1 MTRGYFVLEQA
12 GAVVKAAYLSGD
24 AYLQYGHGQEIIEAY
39 AKGNEMKLL
48 EELHKRTDIREI
60 AHIRPGWYRK
70 TAYAGKDDSFEEY
83 GYVLTDSSLSIY
95 NYGKLLFRTNKEHA
109 KIWLEVINS
118 LDRFELAYLYS
129 EDKLCYHWNQYRSMF
144 RDITSK
150 INDGKSFMDLEQL
163 LKDKNY
169 IPSLLKDDHLID
181 VFSMPGRPAYQKW
194 WNKGDASATFI
205 VIREYGKWKVFLQL
219 HFCRIPILSAYNSE
233 KKAVEAIRQLL
244 ISKEPEMESFSEVVQ
259 LIEKYKTNPVIQEKD
274 LMGLRKL
281 LENKEQQSPWFAH
294 EIRFTID
301 WIIEEL
307 LRRMRRRIA

>member
-1 MTRGYFVLEQA
+1 MTRGYFVLEQS
-12 GAVVKAAYLSGD
+12 GIVVKAAYLPSD
-24 AYLQYGHGQEIIEAY
+24 AFLQYGHGQEIIKAY
-39 AKGNEMKLL
+39 AEGNEMKLL
-48 EELHKRTDIREI
+48 EKFHKKTDIREI

-70 TAYAGKDDSFEEY
+70 TVYSGKNDSFEEY
-83 GYVLTDSSLSIY
+83 GYVLTDSCLSIY
-95 NYGKLLFRTNKEHA
+95 NYGKFLFRINKEYA
-109 KIWLEVINS
+109 KTWLEVINS

-144 RDITSK
+144 RDIAQK
-150 INDGKSFMDLEQL
+150 INEGKSFMDLEQL

-181 VFSMPGRPAYQKW
+181 VFHMPGRPAYQKW

-205 VIREYGKWKVFLQL
+205 VMREYGKWKVFLQL
-219 HFCRIPILSAYNSE
+219 PFCRIPILSVYNSE

-259 LIEKYKTNPVIQEKD
+259 LIEKYKTDPTIQEKD
-274 LMGLRKL
+274 LTGFRKL
-281 LENKEQQSPWFAH
+281 LENKEQQRPWFAH
-294 EIRFTID
+294 QSRFTID

-307 LRRMRRRIA
+307 LQRMRRRSV

>member
-1 MTRGYFVLEQA
+1 MTRGYFVLEQS
-12 GAVVKAAYLSGD
+12 GIVVKAAYLPSD
-24 AYLQYGHGQEIIEAY
+24 AFLQYGHGQEIIKAY
-39 AKGNEMKLL
+39 AEGNEMKLL
-48 EELHKRTDIREI
+48 EKFHKKTDIREI

-70 TAYAGKDDSFEEY
+70 TVYSGKNDSFEEY
-83 GYVLTDSSLSIY
+83 GYVLTDSCLSIY
-95 NYGKLLFRTNKEHA
+95 NYGKFLFRINKEYA
-109 KIWLEVINS
+109 KTWLEVINS

-129 EDKLCYHWNQYRSMF
+129 EDKLCYHRNQYHTMF
-144 RDITSK
+144 RDIARK
-150 INDGKSFMDLEQL
+150 INEGKSFIDLEQL

-181 VFSMPGRPAYQKW
+181 VFHMPGRPAYQKW

-205 VIREYGKWKVFLQL
+205 VMREYGKWKVFLQL
-219 HFCRIPILSAYNSE
+219 PFCRIPILSVYNSE

-259 LIEKYKTNPVIQEKD
+259 LIEKYKTDPTMQEKD
-274 LMGLRKL
+274 LMGLRKI
-281 LENKEQQSPWFAH
+281 LENKEQQRPWFAH

-307 LRRMRRRIA
+307 LQRMRRRSV